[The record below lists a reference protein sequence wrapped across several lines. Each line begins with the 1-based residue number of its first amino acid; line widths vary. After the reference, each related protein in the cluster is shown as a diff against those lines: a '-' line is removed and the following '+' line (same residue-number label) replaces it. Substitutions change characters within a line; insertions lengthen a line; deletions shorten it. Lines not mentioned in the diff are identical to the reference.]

1 MELVEYNA
9 AARLIN
15 SYGIKSIESKY
26 VKSAGEAVAFS
37 KGRKI
42 VLKAISNKAL
52 HKSKAG
58 LIKIDLLSVQEIEGA
73 FRDLQKRAKKF
84 APYKIIAQKMADKGI
99 EIIVGGRED
108 AQFGKLLL
116 LGLGG
121 IYVETFRDFA
131 LRVCPITQFDA
142 KQMISQ
148 LRSKKVVTYSGK
160 SEKILEGLLLKA
172 SRLLAENKLSELDLN
187 PVIIREDGYDVVD
200 IRILK

>member
-9 AARLIN
+9 AARLIG
-15 SYGIKSIESKY
+15 SYGIKSIESRY
-26 VKSAGEAVAFS
+26 VKSAEEAISFS
-37 KGRKI
+37 KGKKI
-42 VLKAISNKAL
+42 VLKAISNRAL

-58 LIKIDLLSVQEIEGA
+58 LIRMELSEAEEIEGA
-73 FRDLQKRAKKF
+73 FKDLQKKAKKF
-84 APYKIIAQKMADKGI
+84 APYKIIAQKMAQKGI
-99 EIIVGGRED
+99 EIIIGGRED

-131 LRVCPITQFDA
+131 LRVCPITSFDA

-148 LRSKKVVTYSGK
+148 LRSKKIITYDGK
-160 SEKILEGLLLKA
+160 SEKVLENLLLKT
-172 SRLLAENKLSELDLN
+172 SKLLSENKISELDLN